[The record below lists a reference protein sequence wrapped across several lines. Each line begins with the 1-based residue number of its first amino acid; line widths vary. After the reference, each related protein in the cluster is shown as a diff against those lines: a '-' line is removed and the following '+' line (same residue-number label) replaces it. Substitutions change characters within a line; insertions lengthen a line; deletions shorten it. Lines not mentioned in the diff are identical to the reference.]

1 MSPRPTPGGSL
12 PDGSASFDAVLRDLR
27 HIRDTARDA
36 QDRNGYFAALYAQV
50 TAAVALRCADGRFDD
65 AARMEEL
72 VDRFARRYTDA
83 YRAHAADLS
92 VMRAWELAFQT
103 ARSSEPLVVQHLLL
117 GINAH
122 INLDLGV
129 VVADMARARSVPMDD
144 LAPDFGAINDVLAEL
159 TDRCQAA
166 VVAGSPLLAAADV
179 LLGDHDEALT
189 RFSLRVARDG
199 AWEFAT
205 QLSRATVAGRD
216 ELIDRRDA
224 SVADVGRRLLTR
236 AGPLHT
242 SQRLARTLEWS
253 SVRQVI
259 DRLAAVDVS

>member
-1 MSPRPTPGGSL
+1 MSPRQTTGGAL
-12 PDGSASFDAVLRDLR
+12 PDGSASFDAVLRDLH
-27 HIRDTARDA
+27 HIRDTAR
-36 QDRNGYFAALYAQV
+36 QSNDRNGYFAALYAQV

-65 AARMEEL
+65 VAGMEEL

-83 YRAHAADLS
+83 YRANAAS
-92 VMRAWELAFQT
+92 MPVTKAWALAFET
-103 ARSSEPLVVQHLLL
+103 AGSSEPLVVQHLLL

-122 INLDLGV
+122 INLDLGI
-129 VVADMARARSVPMDD
+129 VVADMARARGVPMDA
-144 LAPDFGAINDVLAEL
+144 LAPDFDAINDVLAEL

-166 VVAGSPLLAAADV
+166 VVAGSPLLAAADL

-199 AWEFAT
+199 AWTFAAR
-205 QLSRATVAGRD
+205 LSQASAAGLGDLVAQ
-216 ELIDRRDA
+216 RDA
-224 SVADVGRRLLTR
+224 SVADVGRRLITR

-242 SQRLARTLEWS
+242 SQRVARALEWS
-253 SVRQVI
+253 SVGQVI

>member
-1 MSPRPTPGGSL
+1 MSPRPTPSGA
-12 PDGSASFDAVLRDLR
+12 PADRAASFDTVLSELR
-27 HIRDTARDA
+27 RIRDTARRSD
-36 QDRNGYFAALYAQV
+36 DRNGYFAAMYAQV

-72 VDRFARRYTDA
+72 VDRFARRYTEA
-83 YRAHAADLS
+83 YWAQAADRPTT
-92 VMRAWELAFQT
+92 RAWAVAFET

-122 INLDLGV
+122 INLDLGI
-129 VVADMARARSVPMDD
+129 VVADMAHARSMPMDA
-144 LAPDFGAINDVLAEL
+144 LAADFGAINDVLAEL
-159 TDRCQAA
+159 TDRAQAA

-179 LLGDHDEALT
+179 LLGDHDEAVT

-199 AWEFAT
+199 AWDFAT
-205 QLSRATVAGRD
+205 GLSQADVNARD
-216 ELIDRRDA
+216 DLIDRRDA

-242 SQRLARTLEWS
+242 SQRLARMLEWS
-253 SVRQVI
+253 SVGQVI
-259 DRLAAVDVS
+259 DRLAAMDVS